1 VAAENRRG
9 RGPICVYL
17 TMKSKKPEK
26 TRETRRSAS
35 KKNHGVSRREE
46 EQHGEKKD
54 L

>member
-1 VAAENRRG
+1 MDEGVNSHMRLLNHE
-9 RGPICVYL
+9 V
-17 TMKSKKPEK
+17 EK
-26 TRETRRSAS
+26 AREKRKNRRSAP